1 MSISSKKNN
10 QAMSSGKSSNKNFS
24 DPAPGEAIQLFGER
38 YTVQPHPGAPHMAFC
53 AEAGRA
59 HVYQLRNFKGE
70 PFAFKVFKSKFRTP
84 NLVNATQN
92 LKKFEHFPG
101 LRAAKRQIVLPSDPA
116 SRTYRNLE
124 YAVLMHWIEGRTWF
138 DVLGIARNNGFSIS
152 RSTAILLCNN
162 LLTVI
167 EGLERDNIA
176 HTDISPGNVVVD
188 LNTYNVELLDLEDM
202 YIPGAEPPPFLNI
215 GSTGYRHYTGDQG
228 VTCWRPE
235 GDRYAAAVLAA
246 EILILSDRGLVNSM
260 TDDGFFTT
268 HCKNHQGALRYNKA
282 ERLLKSIAPDFAS
295 VFDRTWRAA
304 SLQECPRISELREGV
319 RDLAGQLIASPHPPS
334 PPSNPGVRWEPLY
347 GDKPAKSPRGYAPA
361 PPRPTR
367 DETIAA
373 WEALFEPSK
382 TSQPVRSSSSGRP
395 IAQWGEAATP
405 SRKPQGGSP
414 DSYAGW
420 IAFIIIVVVLLL
432 ILIIASLE

>member
-1 MSISSKKNN
+1 
-10 QAMSSGKSSNKNFS
+10 MSSGKSSNKNFS

-84 NLVNATQN
+84 NLVSATQN
-92 LKKFEHFPG
+92 LRKLEYFPG
-101 LRAAKRQIVLPSDPA
+101 FRAAKRQIVLPSDPA

-124 YAVLMHWIEGRTWF
+124 YSVLMYWIEGRTWF
-138 DVLGIARNNGFSIS
+138 DVLGDARKNGFSIS

-176 HTDISPGNVVVD
+176 HTDISPGNVIVD

-202 YIPGAEPPPFLNI
+202 YIPGAEPPPFLNR

-246 EILILSDRGLVNSM
+246 EILILSDRSLANSM

-295 VFDRTWRAA
+295 VFDRSWRAA
-304 SLQECPRISELREGV
+304 SLQECPRISELRAGV
-319 RDLAGQLIASPHPPS
+319 IDLAGQLIASAPP
-334 PPSNPGVRWEPLY
+334 PPPPPNPGVRWEPLY
-347 GDKPAKSPRGYAPA
+347 GDKPAKSPRVYAPA

-373 WEALFEPSK
+373 WEALFNPSQ

-395 IAQWGEAATP
+395 IAQWGESATP
-405 SRKPQGGSP
+405 SRKPQGGGSP
-414 DSYAGW
+414 GSYAGW
-420 IAFIIIVVVLLL
+420 IAFIIIAAILLL
-432 ILIIASLE
+432 ILIIASFE